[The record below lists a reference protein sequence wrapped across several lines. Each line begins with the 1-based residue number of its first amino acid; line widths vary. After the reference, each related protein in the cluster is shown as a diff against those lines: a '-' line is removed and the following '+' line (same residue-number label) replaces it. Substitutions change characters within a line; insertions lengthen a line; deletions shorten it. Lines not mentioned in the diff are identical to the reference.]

1 MKLLLA
7 EDDSRLGKVL
17 SHMLVKQGHQV
28 DYVQNGQDALDYASI
43 TSYDVIILD
52 WMMPKV
58 NGLDA
63 CSELRHQGYQG
74 GIIILTAKD
83 ELDDIITGLDH
94 GADDYIVKPFKMEEL
109 LARIRALSRRRDK
122 PFEQKL
128 KVGNNVLDIASH
140 RLLRGDEKIELTKN
154 EFQFLEYLFR
164 NKGRV
169 LTREQIID
177 RIWGCD
183 SDITDNALDALV
195 KLVRKKIDTK
205 DRPSVIQNVRG
216 IGYKMRDDDA

>member
-1 MKLLLA
+1 MKILLA

-17 SHMLVKQGHQV
+17 CHMLVKQGHQT
-28 DYVQNGQDALDYASI
+28 DYVQNGQDALDYSFI

-63 CSELRHQGYQG
+63 CAQLRHHGYQG

-83 ELDDIITGLDH
+83 EPDDIITGLDY

-109 LARIRALSRRRDK
+109 LARLRALSRRREK
-122 PFEQKL
+122 PFEQEL
-128 KVGNNVLDIASH
+128 KAGNIVLDIASH
-140 RLLRGDEKIELTKN
+140 RLLRNNEKIELTRN

-169 LTREQIID
+169 LTREQIIE
-177 RIWGCD
+177 RIWGYD
-183 SDITDNALDALV
+183 SDVTDNALDALI
-195 KLVRKKIDTK
+195 KLVRKKVDIK
-205 DRPSVIQNVRG
+205 GKLSVIQNVRG
-216 IGYKMRDDDA
+216 IGYKTRDDDA

>member
-1 MKLLLA
+1 MKILLA

-17 SHMLVKQGHQV
+17 CHMLVKQGHQT
-28 DYVQNGQDALDYASI
+28 DYVQNGQDALDYSFI

-63 CSELRHQGYQG
+63 CAKLRHLGYQG
-74 GIIILTAKD
+74 GIIILTAKG
-83 ELDDIITGLDH
+83 EPDDIITGLDY

-109 LARIRALSRRRDK
+109 LARLRALSRRREK
-122 PFEQKL
+122 PFEQEL
-128 KVGNNVLDIASH
+128 EAGNIVLDIASH
-140 RLLRGDEKIELTKN
+140 RLLRGNEKIDLTRN

-169 LTREQIID
+169 LTREQIIE
-177 RIWGCD
+177 RIWGYD
-183 SDITDNALDALV
+183 SDVTDNALDALV
-195 KLVRKKIDTK
+195 KLVRKKVDIK
-205 DRPSVIQNVRG
+205 GKPSVIQNVRG
-216 IGYKMRDDDA
+216 IGYKTRDDDA